1 MERRSSKA
9 SEFRASDVEGS
20 PQIEAYFAV
29 FSDIYEMYPGGTESI
44 DPHAFDDALSD
55 DIRCLID
62 HDTTLVLGRTKVGT
76 LTLSVDNYGLKG
88 VVKINP
94 DDTDA
99 MNLYARVKRGD
110 VSQCSFGFDI
120 LRDEL
125 ESRPD
130 GTYHWIIKSVKLYEV
145 SIVTFPAY
153 EKTEAEARDRRAGQ
167 AFEVSNKH
175 KEQRAA
181 LDERRSSLQKREADA
196 AAALEELTADSTPE
210 ERAAVEAEVTAI
222 ETDTATLD
230 ADEQAHEAEQA
241 RLDGIVADIE
251 KEIKELD
258 ERSAPPQKKPT
269 EKPAERKDDK
279 NMETRTSSAAHSLRV
294 TM

>member
-9 SEFRASDVEGS
+9 SEFRATDVEGS

-29 FSDIYEMYPGGTESI
+29 FNDIYEMYPGGTESI
-44 DPHAFDDALSD
+44 APHAFDDALSD

-76 LTLSVDNYGLKG
+76 LVLSVDNYGLKG
-88 VVKINP
+88 VVKINT

-120 LRDEL
+120 IRDEL

-130 GTYHWIIKSVKLYEV
+130 GTYHWIIKAVKLYEV

-167 AFEVSNKH
+167 AFEVWK
-175 KEQRAA
+175 
-181 LDERRSSLQKREADA
+181 KRMKA
-196 AAALEELTADSTPE
+196 
-210 ERAAVEAEVTAI
+210 
-222 ETDTATLD
+222 
-230 ADEQAHEAEQA
+230 
-241 RLDGIVADIE
+241 
-251 KEIKELD
+251 
-258 ERSAPPQKKPT
+258 
-269 EKPAERKDDK
+269 
-279 NMETRTSSAAHSLRV
+279 RV
-294 TM
+294 THGTETVT